1 MPDWAEPV
9 VRYILEV
16 GLPATLR
23 VSAIAVVGATVIG
36 IVLGTRP
43 HDRSPPSR
51 DPDPGLRRGL
61 PRSADPRDG
70 LHGLLRPPSINPEL
84 EFGPLTATA
93 IALILWGSAQVAEAT
108 RGAVQSIPREQHE
121 AAAALGFGWV
131 GRHRSVILP
140 QALRRLLP
148 PLVSLLVNII
158 QNSTLAAVIGGI
170 ELLQA
175 GKAQTERLT
184 FYPPAGIGEI
194 HAFEIFAFVALLFF
208 LISFPLTR
216 LAAYLEKA
224 PRLRATTVGGLRGQR
239 ESASCCST
247 TRSEAA
253 APLDASSWC
262 VGRRMPGRHAHEVAR
277 RPLRRCTSA
286 GRPTRH
292 EVPAGGSTHAL
303 TVRTAGLCPH
313 PSGGGLRRRVQPGD
327 GDAHRV
333 GRSALRDVRAAARE
347 RDRHGRIVRDARPS
361 HRQRRAPGLRAH
373 GKHGS
378 VWSHPVRE
386 RLSLQRGLT
395 HGDTSRG
402 WMMTDRLPV
411 CGAAQTHALGWARL
425 GT

>member
-9 VRYILEV
+9 IRYILQV

-23 VSAIAVVGATVIG
+23 VSAISVVGATVDG
-36 IVLGTRP
+36 IVLGTLLTLDAAVARILT
-43 HDRSPPSR
+43 R
-51 DPDPGLRRGL
+51 GYVEIFRGL
-61 PRSADPRDG
+61 PILVTVFMVYFG
-70 LHGLLRPPSINPEL
+70 LPTINPEL

-208 LISFPLTR
+208 VISFPLTR
-216 LAAYLEKA
+216 LAAYLEK
-224 PRLRATTVGGLRGQR
+224 RLV
-239 ESASCCST
+239 
-247 TRSEAA
+247 
-253 APLDASSWC
+253 
-262 VGRRMPGRHAHEVAR
+262 
-277 RPLRRCTSA
+277 
-286 GRPTRH
+286 
-292 EVPAGGSTHAL
+292 
-303 TVRTAGLCPH
+303 
-313 PSGGGLRRRVQPGD
+313 
-327 GDAHRV
+327 
-333 GRSALRDVRAAARE
+333 
-347 RDRHGRIVRDARPS
+347 
-361 HRQRRAPGLRAH
+361 
-373 GKHGS
+373 
-378 VWSHPVRE
+378 
-386 RLSLQRGLT
+386 
-395 HGDTSRG
+395 
-402 WMMTDRLPV
+402 
-411 CGAAQTHALGWARL
+411 
-425 GT
+425 